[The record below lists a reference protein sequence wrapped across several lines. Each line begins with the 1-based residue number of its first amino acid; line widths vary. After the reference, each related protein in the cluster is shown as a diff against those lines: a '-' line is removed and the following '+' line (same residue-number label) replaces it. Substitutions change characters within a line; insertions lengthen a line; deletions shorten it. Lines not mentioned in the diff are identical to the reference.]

1 MTDTNK
7 TDPGEQFSDWLKS
20 ANESWGAM
28 GSIWQDFFKTGGVSA
43 AHDKSDKGGTRE
55 KWQSAFNMWRSFAS
69 GMTEPVFADT
79 WLKGSAATP
88 EALLKAA
95 GAGMTG
101 FLQFCQKWQEKT
113 GQLGKTTKAYSFEN
127 LNQEDFATWKEI
139 YSQEIRRFLKIPQ
152 FGLLRGYQEKVM
164 AGLDEFNIFQFSMAG
179 FIHLLSLPME
189 KAFTVLQQQLEELTE
204 KGEYPE
210 DPHDIYR
217 MWIKILEGHFMT
229 LFKSQEYGEA
239 LSRTLVDMGKFIS
252 AKDNVLRDA
261 LQCLP
266 IPTDKDMD
274 ELYKDFY
281 LLKKKVKELDKI
293 VAAGTK

>member
-20 ANESWGAM
+20 ANESWEAM

-43 AHDKSDKGGTRE
+43 ARDKSDKGGILE
-55 KWQSAFNMWRSFAS
+55 KWQSAFNMWRAFVS

-88 EALLKAA
+88 EALLRVA
-95 GAGMTG
+95 GAGMTA

-127 LNQEDFATWKEI
+127 LSQEDFAIWKEI

-152 FGLLRGYQEKVM
+152 FGLLRGYQEKIM
-164 AGLDEFNIFQFSMAG
+164 AGLDEFNIFQSSMVE

-189 KAFTVLQQQLEELTE
+189 KAITVLQQQLEELTE

-239 LSRTLVDMGKFIS
+239 LNRALVDMGKFLS
-252 AKDNVLRDA
+252 AKDNVLKDA
-261 LQCLP
+261 LQYLP
-266 IPTDKDMD
+266 IPTNKDMD